1 MQGLAGNDHP
11 ETLREMLPEPSYLPT
26 VKTKAMDPENELLD
40 VLIVGAGLSGIGAA
54 HVLQRR
60 CPGKTYLILEGRQ
73 ALGGTWD
80 LFRYPGVRSDSD
92 MHTLGY
98 SFKPWTNPKAIADGP
113 AILDYLH
120 ETAHEAGIT
129 QHIRF
134 GHKVVRAAW
143 ASADAC
149 WTVEAEHDGQRRT
162 LRARFLYAC
171 SGYYNYEEAHRPEF
185 AGEADFRGRI
195 VQPQFWPEN
204 LNYDG
209 QQVVVLGSGATAV
222 TLVPTMAKS
231 AARVTMLQ
239 RSPSFIVSQP
249 SEDKIANWLRRHLP
263 GHLAHQLTRWKNV
276 LVQIGLYALAR
287 RRPAQAKR
295 QLVGLAARQLGPNY
309 DVATHFTPSY
319 NPWDQRVCLVPDGD
333 LFRALRKGQAAVVT
347 DEIERFTPS
356 GLLLKSGRELP
367 ADLVVLATGLKIKLL
382 GGITLSVDGRL
393 IHPADTLSYRGMM
406 LSDVPNLIMAFGY
419 TNASWTLKVDLT
431 ANYFCR
437 LLRYLDRH
445 QLAIAVPARPTDLQ
459 ARPLLDF
466 SSGYVQRAT
475 AELPRQGSRRPWFVH
490 QNYLK
495 DLLNIRYTRINDG
508 TLQFGP
514 AGQMPGG

>member
-1 MQGLAGNDHP
+1 MNQPAND
-11 ETLREMLPEPSYLPT
+11 
-26 VKTKAMDPENELLD
+26 LLD

-60 CPGKTYLILEGRQ
+60 CPGKSYLILEAR
-73 ALGGTWD
+73 AAIGGTWD

-113 AILDYLH
+113 AILDYIR
-120 ETAHEAGIT
+120 ETAEEGGIT
-129 QHIRF
+129 RHIRF
-134 GHKVVRAAW
+134 GHQVVSAAW
-143 ASADAC
+143 SSQEAC
-149 WTVEAEHDGQRRT
+149 WTVEAEQTDGGPRVT

-171 SGYYNYEEAHRPEF
+171 SGYYNYEEAHRPRF

-195 VQPQFWPEN
+195 VQPQFWPEG
-204 LNYDG
+204 LNYDN

-222 TLVPTMAKS
+222 TLVPAMVQ
-231 AARVTMLQ
+231 AAAHVTMLQ

-249 SEDKIANWLRRHLP
+249 STDKIANWLHRHLP
-263 GHLAHQLTRWKNV
+263 NGLAHRLTRWKNV
-276 LVQIGLYALAR
+276 LVQIGLYTLAR

-309 DVATHFTPSY
+309 DVNTHFTPRY

-333 LFRALRKGQAAVVT
+333 LFRALREGRAEVVT
-347 DEIERFTPS
+347 DEIDSFTPT
-356 GLLLKSGRELP
+356 GLRLKSGRELP
-367 ADLVVLATGLKIKLL
+367 ADLVVLATGLKVKIL
-382 GGITLSVDGRL
+382 GGITLSIDGQPR
-393 IHPADTLSYRGMM
+393 HPSDTISYRGMM
-406 LSDVPNLIMAFGY
+406 LSDVPNMVMAFGY

-437 LLRYLDRH
+437 LVRYMDRRH
-445 QLAIAVPARPTDLQ
+445 LAIAVPRGGNNLHPQ
-459 ARPLLDF
+459 PLLDF
-466 SSGYVQRAT
+466 TSGYVQRAA

-508 TLQFGP
+508 TLQLGP
-514 AGQMPGG
+514 TGVMPRARAA

>member
-1 MQGLAGNDHP
+1 METEND
-11 ETLREMLPEPSYLPT
+11 
-26 VKTKAMDPENELLD
+26 LLD

-54 HVLQRR
+54 HVLQRC
-60 CPGKTYLILEGRQ
+60 CPGKTYQILEARP

-113 AILDYLH
+113 AILSYLQ
-120 ETAHEAGIT
+120 ETATEAGIT
-129 QHIRF
+129 DHIRF
-134 GHKVVRAAW
+134 NHKVVSAAW
-143 ASADAC
+143 DSRQAC
-149 WTVEAEHDGQRRT
+149 WTVEAEHEGQRQT

-171 SGYYNYEEAHRPEF
+171 SGYYNYEQAHRPEF

-204 LNYDG
+204 LDYSG

-222 TLVPTMAKS
+222 TLVPTMAQT
-231 AARVTMLQ
+231 AAHVTMLQ

-249 SEDKIANWLRRHLP
+249 SEDKIANRLRRYLP
-263 GHLAHQLTRWKNV
+263 GRLAHHLTRWKNV

-287 RRPAQAKR
+287 LRPAQAKR
-295 QLVGLAARQLGPNY
+295 QLVGLAARQLGPDY
-309 DVATHFTPSY
+309 DVATHFTPRY

-333 LFRALRKGQAAVVT
+333 LFRAIRKGQAAVVT
-347 DEIERFTPS
+347 DEIERFTPD

-367 ADLVVLATGLKIKLL
+367 ADLVVLATGLKIKIL
-382 GGITLSVDGRL
+382 GGITLLVDGQPIR
-393 IHPADTLSYRGMM
+393 PADTLSYRGMM

-445 QLAIAVPARPTDLQ
+445 QLAIAVPRRPTNLA

-475 AELPRQGSRRPWFVH
+475 GELPRQGSRRPWFVH

-508 TLQFGP
+508 TLQLSK
-514 AGQMPGG
+514 ASAQAVS

>member
-1 MQGLAGNDHP
+1 M
-11 ETLREMLPEPSYLPT
+11 T
-26 VKTKAMDPENELLD
+26 PENELLD

-60 CPGKTYLILEGRQ
+60 CPGKTYQILEARP

-98 SFKPWTNPKAIADGP
+98 SFRPWTNPKAIADGP
-113 AILDYLH
+113 AILDYLR
-120 ETAHEAGIT
+120 ETAEEGGIT
-129 QHIRF
+129 RHIRF
-134 GHKVVRAAW
+134 GHKVLSAAW
-143 ASADAC
+143 SSADAC
-149 WTVEAEHDGQRRT
+149 WTVAVEHNGQQQS
-162 LRARFLYAC
+162 LKARFLYAC
-171 SGYYNYEEAHRPEF
+171 SGYYDYEQAHRPEF

-209 QQVVVLGSGATAV
+209 QRVVVLGSGATAV
-222 TLVPTMAKS
+222 TLVPTMAKV
-231 AARVTMLQ
+231 AAHVTMLQ
-239 RSPSFIVSQP
+239 RSPSFVVSQP
-249 SEDKIANWLRRHLP
+249 SEDKLANWLRRWLP
-263 GHLAHQLTRWKNV
+263 GGLAHRLTRWKNV
-276 LVQIGLYALAR
+276 LLGIVQYAVAR
-287 RRPAQAKR
+287 GRPALVKQ
-295 QLVGLAARQLGPNY
+295 QLVRLAARQLGPDY
-309 DVATHFTPSY
+309 DVATHFTPRY
-319 NPWDQRVCLVPDGD
+319 NPWDQRICLVPDGD
-333 LFRALRKGQAAVVT
+333 LFRAIRKGRAAVVT
-347 DEIERFTPS
+347 DEVERFTPG
-356 GLLLKSGRELP
+356 GLRLKSGRELP

-382 GGITLSVDGRL
+382 GGIKLTVDGQ
-393 IHPADTLSYRGMM
+393 PVQPSETLSYRGMM
-406 LSDVPNLIMAFGY
+406 LSGVPNLLMAFGY

-445 QLAIAVPARPTDLQ
+445 QLAIAVPRRPNDLL

-475 AELPRQGSRRPWFVH
+475 GELPQQGSRRPWFVH

-508 TLQFGP
+508 TLQIGP
-514 AGQMPGG
+514 AGRMPGT

>member
-1 MQGLAGNDHP
+1 M
-11 ETLREMLPEPSYLPT
+11 ET
-26 VKTKAMDPENELLD
+26 ENELLD

-60 CPGKTYLILEGRQ
+60 CPGKTYQILEARE

-98 SFKPWTNPKAIADGP
+98 AFKPWTNPKAIADGP
-113 AILDYLH
+113 AILAYLH
-120 ETAHEAGIT
+120 ETANEAGIT

-134 GHKVVRAAW
+134 NHKVVEAAW
-143 ASADAC
+143 SSAEAC
-149 WTVEAEHDGQRRT
+149 WTVTVEHAGQPRT

-171 SGYYNYEEAHRPEF
+171 SGYYNYEQAHRPEF
-185 AGEADFRGRI
+185 AGEADFAGRI
-195 VQPQFWPEN
+195 VQPQFWPAN
-204 LNYDG
+204 LDYTG

-222 TLVPTMAKS
+222 TLVPAMAQT
-231 AARVTMLQ
+231 AAHVTMLQ
-239 RSPSFIVSQP
+239 RSPSFVVSQP
-249 SEDKIANWLRRHLP
+249 SEDKIANRLRHYLP
-263 GHLAHQLTRWKNV
+263 GRLAHHLTRWKNV

-287 RRPAQAKR
+287 LRPAQAKR
-295 QLVGLAARQLGPNY
+295 QLVGLAARQLGPDY
-309 DVATHFTPSY
+309 DVATHFTPRY

-333 LFRALRKGQAAVVT
+333 LFRAIRKGQATVVT
-347 DEIERFTPS
+347 DEIERFTPG

-367 ADLVVLATGLKIKLL
+367 ADLVVLATGLKIKIL
-382 GGITLSVDGRL
+382 GGITLLVDGQPVR
-393 IHPADTLSYRGMM
+393 PADTLSYRGMM
-406 LSDVPNLIMAFGY
+406 LSGVPNLIMAFGY

-437 LLRYLDRH
+437 LLRYLDRRH
-445 QLAIAVPARPTDLQ
+445 LAIAVPRRPPGLE

-475 AELPRQGSRRPWFVH
+475 GELPRQGARRPWFVH

-508 TLQFGP
+508 TLQLGP
-514 AGQMPGG
+514 AGVLPGG